1 MHGAVC
7 MLYPDK
13 TAVYIEPTAVAMA
26 YRIEKVKKCE
36 SLQEDEL
43 KTLCEYVSMWIG
55 FKHKDSVSSRTE
67 PLQVCVFGCAQV
79 KEILVEESNVQPV
92 NAPVTVSCEGGP
104 GSGRQA

>member
-7 MLYPDK
+7 MLYHGK
-13 TAVYIEPTAVAMA
+13 TTVYIELTVVAMA
-26 YRIEKVKKCE
+26 HRIEKVKKCE

-104 GSGRQA
+104 DFNSKA